1 MSVLLYER
9 LEDVAT
15 LQLNRPERL
24 NALSAELIGELLV
37 ELERLA
43 EDETLKAL
51 VLTGEGRAFCA
62 GTDLNELEGR
72 TEQQALEISERGAKL
87 CDRIE
92 GFPVP
97 VITAINGPA
106 IGGGLEI
113 VLASHIRIASET
125 ATFGLP
131 ETRLGVI
138 PGYGGSQRLP
148 REIGVGWAS
157 ELMLTGRSLT
167 ALEAERL
174 GLLNRVVSQG
184 SVMSEAMSVANEVA
198 KLAPLAVRACLKAVT
213 VGVSLPIDQGL
224 QLERE
229 LFASL
234 FATEDMREGTR
245 AFLEKRRPVFKG
257 K

>member
-9 LEDVAT
+9 LDDVAT
-15 LQLNRPERL
+15 LRLNRPERL
-24 NALSAELIGELLV
+24 NALSGELIGELSA

-43 EDETLKAL
+43 DDETLRAL

-62 GTDLNELEGR
+62 GTDINELEGR
-72 TEQQALEISERGAKL
+72 TEQQALEISQRGAKL
-87 CDRIE
+87 CDCVE

-97 VITAINGPA
+97 VIAAINGPA
-106 IGGGLEI
+106 IGGGLEL

-125 ATFGLP
+125 ATFAMP
-131 ETRLGVI
+131 ETRLGII

-148 REIGVGWAS
+148 REIGVGWS
-157 ELMLTGRSLT
+157 SDLMLTGRSLS

-174 GLLNRVVSQG
+174 GLVNRVVSEV
-184 SVMSEAMSVANEVA
+184 SVLTEALAVASEIA

-213 VGVSLPIDQGL
+213 VGGNLPIDQGL

-234 FATEDMREGTR
+234 FGTEDMREGTR

-257 K
+257 R